1 MAQHYRKM
9 VVHSDH
15 LEAADTGPPWIV
27 LWDTVAR
34 PDGHWSTVRASSEA
48 TALERA
54 ARFVKLGFVVH
65 AIKDPSGAV
74 FLDAQAVAQRFA
86 PKEPARQPR
95 ENTRA
100 APTAEQ
106 TARDIVRGFVE
117 EHQAVP
123 GRVLDAS
130 ALHAM
135 VSPHGVGPNEF
146 KLAVSFAKDHGWLSV
161 GDGTLTLTQAG
172 YTVAMA

>member
-34 PDGHWSTVRASSEA
+34 ADGQWSTVRARTEA
-48 TALERA
+48 GALERA
-54 ARFVKLGFVVH
+54 AHFVKLGFVVH
-65 AIKDPSGAV
+65 EIKDPSGAV
-74 FLDAQAVAQRFA
+74 VMNAGAIAERFA
-86 PKEPARQPR
+86 AKEPARSSR
-95 ENTRA
+95 ESERP

-106 TARDIVRGFVE
+106 SAREILRGFVE
-117 EHQAVP
+117 EHRAVP
-123 GRVLDAS
+123 GRMLATS
-130 ALHAM
+130 ALHALLQ
-135 VSPHGVGPNEF
+135 GVGPTEF

-161 GDGTLTLTQAG
+161 GDGTLTLTHAG
-172 YTVAMA
+172 FTVASE